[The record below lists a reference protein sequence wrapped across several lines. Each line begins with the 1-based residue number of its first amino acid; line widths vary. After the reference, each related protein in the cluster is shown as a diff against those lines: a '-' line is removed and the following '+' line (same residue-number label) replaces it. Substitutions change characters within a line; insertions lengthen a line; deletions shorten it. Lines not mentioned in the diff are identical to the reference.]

1 MLVVAYEKGFLPR
14 KPLSRTIIFFIKFTI
29 ALLIFSCLL
38 QLGKGYAQRTA
49 SSVKNVKVIITDDKG
64 EPLEGATI
72 LLKGTTKGVKSDA
85 AGNLS
90 LDASPNSTLVISYVG
105 FETTE
110 VEINNQASVSVQ
122 LKPSMVIGEQVIV
135 VGYGTQKKSDITGAV
150 ASLPR
155 DRLEMVPNNNIAEAL
170 QGSIPGV
177 MIQTTTAGA
186 QPNQSIQIR
195 GRNSITASN
204 DPLIVLD
211 GIPYGGQLA
220 DINPN
225 DIQSIEVLKDASS
238 AAIYGSRGAN
248 GVILITSKQGIAGK
262 TTISYDGKYST
273 QNATNLSRFLTGPE
287 FYAFKM
293 ERSPNLMTASEKA
306 MFDSGN
312 WTNWMDLALRQGSRH
327 DHNLAVSGNHNN
339 TKYYIGG
346 GYMKVKG
353 IAKNDEFRRISARI
367 NVETKINDWL
377 TLGTRTQLTF
387 DDASGEP
394 ASFVGALQTNP
405 LTTPYDSNGRLTILP
420 WPEQNVVGN
429 PLQGLLYED
438 LNKSTQILTNNYA
451 QINFPFVK
459 GLSYRLNTGI
469 RKTFTDRAQYRGR
482 NTQSGLE
489 SLGRSTT
496 SNSVS
501 NNTVIENILSYNRD
515 FGNHTIFATA
525 LYSYEGNKN
534 SSNSL
539 SASNY
544 PNDFLMW
551 YSSQQADVRIPST
564 SFIETNLI
572 SQMARLNYSYAS
584 KYLVTLTGRRDG
596 YSGFGA
602 TSKWGVFPSAA
613 LGWNLAKE
621 NFFPLKNLFNELK
634 LRASWGLNGNQ
645 AIGAYETISRLAV
658 ENMVAGNRTQP
669 GYIPVKLGLDDLG
682 WESSRVIN
690 LGLDFGILKNR
701 VSGNINWY
709 LTNTTDLLL
718 DRTISA
724 VHGITTIT
732 QNIGETENTG
742 LELSL
747 NTKNVVTNKFQ
758 WSTSGNVSF
767 NKNKIVSLYGLRDA
781 NGREIDDV
789 ANRWFIGQP
798 IRVNYDYI
806 WEGVWQLDEAT
817 EAAKYG
823 SKPGYVKLKD
833 FDKDGVLRPEDRR
846 IIGQRDPK
854 LLWGLTNTFSYS
866 NFTLNVFVHGVHG
879 VTTQNFL
886 MTDEVQGA
894 EVRNNTLLKNWWTPT
909 NPTNGWIMNK
919 LEAARMAGNL
929 GRIYES
935 SNFIRLKDISLAY
948 DLPKSLIDKASISR
962 LRLFVTGRNLATFT
976 NWTGMDPEL
985 TEQASQLGVPLQ
997 KEYVFGVTLGF

>member
-1 MLVVAYEKGFLPR
+1 LA
-14 KPLSRTIIFFIKFTI
+14 
-29 ALLIFSCLL
+29 
-38 QLGKGYAQRTA
+38 
-49 SSVKNVKVIITDDKG
+49 
-64 EPLEGATI
+64 
-72 LLKGTTKGVKSDA
+72 GTW
-85 AGNLS
+85 
-90 LDASPNSTLVISYVG
+90 
-105 FETTE
+105 
-110 VEINNQASVSVQ
+110 Q
-122 LKPSMVIGEQVIV
+122 
-135 VGYGTQKKSDITGAV
+135 
-150 ASLPR
+150 
-155 DRLEMVPNNNIAEAL
+155 
-170 QGSIPGV
+170 
-177 MIQTTTAGA
+177 
-186 QPNQSIQIR
+186 
-195 GRNSITASN
+195 
-204 DPLIVLD
+204 
-211 GIPYGGQLA
+211 
-220 DINPN
+220 
-225 DIQSIEVLKDASS
+225 
-238 AAIYGSRGAN
+238 
-248 GVILITSKQGIAGK
+248 
-262 TTISYDGKYST
+262 
-273 QNATNLSRFLTGPE
+273 
-287 FYAFKM
+287 
-293 ERSPNLMTASEKA
+293 
-306 MFDSGN
+306 
-312 WTNWMDLALRQGSRH
+312 
-327 DHNLAVSGNHNN
+327 
-339 TKYYIGG
+339 
-346 GYMKVKG
+346 
-353 IAKNDEFRRISARI
+353 
-367 NVETKINDWL
+367 
-377 TLGTRTQLTF
+377 
-387 DDASGEP
+387 
-394 ASFVGALQTNP
+394 
-405 LTTPYDSNGRLTILP
+405 
-420 WPEQNVVGN
+420 
-429 PLQGLLYED
+429 
-438 LNKSTQILTNNYA
+438 
-451 QINFPFVK
+451 
-459 GLSYRLNTGI
+459 
-469 RKTFTDRAQYRGR
+469 
-482 NTQSGLE
+482 
-489 SLGRSTT
+489 
-496 SNSVS
+496 
-501 NNTVIENILSYNRD
+501 
-515 FGNHTIFATA
+515 
-525 LYSYEGNKN
+525 
-534 SSNSL
+534 
-539 SASNY
+539 
-544 PNDFLMW
+544 
-551 YSSQQADVRIPST
+551 
-564 SFIETNLI
+564 
-572 SQMARLNYSYAS
+572 
-584 KYLVTLTGRRDG
+584 
-596 YSGFGA
+596 
-602 TSKWGVFPSAA
+602 
-613 LGWNLAKE
+613 KE

-747 NTKNVVTNKFQ
+747 NTKNIVANKFQ

-798 IRVNYDYI
+798 IRVNYDYV

-833 FDKDGVLRPEDRR
+833 FDKDGILRPEDRR

-985 TEQASQLGVPLQ
+985 LSRPASSEFLYKRSMFLV
-997 KEYVFGVTLGF
+997 